1 MELWR
6 HFEHPSST
14 PSGIRTLA
22 SEAFGLGAT
31 LALPLGLAFA
41 FALPLGLAVAFATL
55 AFALATAGTAEGAA
69 AGRFL
74 VPLCS
79 DPAAWPSFSSCSSS
93 AADAATDGAGGGL
106 GGEIVVATGDGGDGG
121 ALAC

>member
-1 MELWR
+1 M
-6 HFEHPSST
+6 
-14 PSGIRTLA
+14 
-22 SEAFGLGAT
+22 
-31 LALPLGLAFA
+31 
-41 FALPLGLAVAFATL
+41 GLAVAFATVSL
-55 AFALATAGTAEGAA
+55 AFALATAGMAEGAA

-79 DPAAWPSFSSCSSS
+79 DPAAWPSFSSSSSS

-106 GGEIVVATGDGGDGG
+106 GAEIVVATGDGGDGG